1 MAQKRKAPTT
11 PAKPKPMG
19 RPTKL
24 TADIQEKVVAAINAG
39 NYQET
44 AAAYAGIGTTTFYR
58 WMEQGADPDAPQ
70 IYRDFREAVEN
81 ARAQA
86 EVRHVALITQAA
98 QSGTWQASA
107 WYLERSHPQRW
118 GRFQRTEITGRDGGP
133 IEVDAAA
140 LERKIAEVLG
150 EV

>member
-1 MAQKRKAPTT
+1 M
-11 PAKPKPMG
+11 PATPKPTG
-19 RPTKL
+19 RPSKL
-24 TADIQEKVVAAINAG
+24 TPEIQERIISALRAG
-39 NYQET
+39 NYQDT
-44 AAAYAGIGTTTFYR
+44 AAQYAGIGVSTFYR
-58 WMEQGADPDAPQ
+58 WMEQGSEPDAPAL
-70 IYRDFREAVEN
+70 YREFREAVEN
-81 ARAQA
+81 ARAEA

-133 IEVDAAA
+133 VEIDAVV

-150 EV
+150 ED